1 MQEDLDKQKN
11 HMQISLSLAQVEELN
26 SMLNL
31 LKVFIGEPSA
41 LSKNDGYYPMS
52 LVIKD
57 WLLNLEDGFKE

>member
-1 MQEDLDKQKN
+1 
-11 HMQISLSLAQVEELN
+11 MQISLSLAQVEELT

-31 LKVFIGEPSA
+31 LKVFIGEPSV

-52 LVIKD
+52 LVIRD